1 MKNHCI
7 KFLLFLLLF
16 GLGVNKNLFAQQNEL
31 FRHLTVKNGLSNN
44 TVTAIIQDSK
54 GFMWFGTEDGLNR
67 YNGYSIDVYKHDPA
81 NEKTLSHSRIRCLF
95 EDKNND
101 LWVGTDDGLD
111 FFDVA
116 TEKFIRYNKEK
127 TKGGLSGNIISAI
140 TQDGKGNLWVGT
152 VNNGISILNLNS
164 KIWTQFGSGTFKG
177 TLPSSTVSSL
187 ATDKDGDIIIGTN
200 NGLSVF
206 KNSSLISYLNDNS
219 PTSISDNEIAC
230 LFVDYKNNL
239 WIGTLNG
246 GLNMFDKRNG
256 TFTRF
261 SNQPGNINTIS
272 QNSVFSISS
281 DRKNNLF
288 VATLSGGLN
297 KLLLADKNVTVYRNN
312 PLNPS
317 SISSNTIWSTWCDN
331 TGTMWIGT
339 DKGVDSYNANITRFS
354 TSQVLAPG
362 GESKNNTNVYAALE
376 DKAGN
381 LWLGVLGSG
390 LVLKSKTGTVSYF
403 QNIAGNASSLSDNNV
418 FCIYEDSNGTIW
430 VGTYNGLNEYNKAT
444 GKFTVYRH
452 TEGDVFSISNN
463 NIRCITEDKSGMLW
477 VGTYGGGLNS
487 YNKTT
492 RKFTSYKVSSTPGT
506 ISSDIITGLSVSSTG
521 SLLVATFGGGLC
533 VMNSGGGFEKHI
545 TSAETGSISNNNI
558 NCILPDQDNGFWIG
572 TYGGGLNYFNLT
584 GKKFTRFTERNG
596 LPNNTI
602 NGLALDDEKNL
613 WISTNQEICKLTFN
627 QDKSKLNVHLFDA
640 PDGIENTF
648 NAGAF
653 CKRKNGEI
661 IFGGN
666 NGYNLFDPKSITDN
680 PFKPPV
686 VITKFFLF
694 EKPFFMDT
702 IITSKN
708 SIELDYRQNFFS
720 FEFAA
725 LNFTFPEKNKYAYMM
740 EGLDNE
746 WVYSG
751 SRRYAQYTNID
762 PGTYTFKVK
771 ACNNDGIWNDEGA
784 SLTIIITPPFWK
796 TWWFYLLS
804 AIAFIAITI
813 GYIRFRTRTI
823 LKQYEIL
830 EQKVDERTTELR
842 TEKEKTEQKSRELEK
857 TLTDL
862 RTTQN
867 QLIHSEKMASL
878 GQLTAGI
885 AHEIQNPL
893 NFVNNFSALS
903 KDLIADLTVSKDEQE
918 KTEIMND
925 LVQNLDKINHHGKRA
940 ERIVKSML
948 MHSRTGAGEK
958 QVADL
963 NKIIEEALNLSY
975 TSMRSK
981 DGNFAC
987 SNTTSLDQSLPLI
1000 SVMPQDISRVIL
1012 NLLNNAF
1019 YAISEKRKM
1028 APANYSPELILS
1040 SKKENNRILIS
1051 VKDNGMG
1058 MPKEVKEK
1066 IFQPF
1071 FTTKP
1076 TGEGT
1081 GLGLSLSYDIITKGH
1096 NGTIEVKSESGNG
1109 TEFIIGLPY

>member
-1 MKNHCI
+1 MKNHSI
-7 KFLLFLLLF
+7 KNISLFLIFIAFINTQLY
-16 GLGVNKNLFAQQNEL
+16 AQQNEV
-31 FRHLTVKNGLSNN
+31 FRHITVKNGLSNN
-44 TVTAIIQDSK
+44 TATAIIQDSK
-54 GFMWFGTEDGLNR
+54 GYMWFGTEDGLNR

-81 NEKTLSHSRIRCLF
+81 DAKTLSHSRIRCLF

-127 TKGGLSGNIISAI
+127 TKDGLAGNIISSI
-140 TQDGKGNLWVGT
+140 TQDNNGNLWVGT
-152 VNNGISILNLNS
+152 VNNGISILNLSS
-164 KIWTQFGSGTFKG
+164 KTWTQFGTANFKG
-177 TLPSSTVSSL
+177 MLPSLTISSL
-187 ATDKDGDIIIGTN
+187 TTDKDGDVIIGTN
-200 NGLSVF
+200 KGLCLYKDNILTTF
-206 KNSSLISYLNDNS
+206 INDAS
-219 PTSISDNEIAC
+219 AASISDNEIAC
-230 LFVDYKNNL
+230 LFVDYKNNI
-239 WIGTLNG
+239 WIGTVNG
-246 GLNMFDKRNG
+246 GVNMFDKRNG
-256 TFTRF
+256 TFTRYV
-261 SNQPGNINTIS
+261 NQPGNINSIS

-288 VATLSGGLN
+288 IATLSGGLN
-297 KLLLADKNVTVYRNN
+297 KLSLADKSVTVYRNN
-312 PLNPS
+312 TFNLS
-317 SISSNTIWSTWCDN
+317 SLSSNTIWSTCCDN
-331 TGTMWIGT
+331 TGTIWIGT
-339 DKGVDSYNANITRFS
+339 NKGVDSYNSNIIRF
-354 TSQVLAPG
+354 TTTQVLPPG
-362 GESKNNTNVYAALE
+362 NDTKNNTNVYAALE
-376 DKAGN
+376 DREGN
-381 LWLGVLGSG
+381 LWFGVLGSG
-390 LVLKSKTGTVSYF
+390 LVLKTKAGVVSYF
-403 QNIAGNASSLSDNNV
+403 QTNNNSNSLSDNNV
-418 FCIYEDSNGTIW
+418 FCIFEDSKGAIW

-444 GKFTVYRH
+444 GKFTVYKNVD
-452 TEGDVFSISNN
+452 GDVSSMSDNN
-463 NIRCITEDKSGMLW
+463 VRCIAEDKSGTIW

-487 YNKTT
+487 FNTETK
-492 RKFTSYKVSSTPGT
+492 KFTSYKASDNATSVSSN
-506 ISSDIITGLSVSSTG
+506 IITGITVTSDNN
-521 SLLVATFGGGLC
+521 LLVATFGGGLC
-533 VMNSGGGFEKHI
+533 VMKNGKFERYT
-545 TSAETGSISNNNI
+545 TSQDINSISNNNI
-558 NCILPDQDNGFWIG
+558 NCILPATDGGYWIG
-572 TYGGGLNYFNLT
+572 TYGGGLNYFDLAT
-584 GKKFTRFTERNG
+584 KKFMRFTERNG

-602 NGLALDDEKNL
+602 NGLAMDAENNL
-613 WISTNQEICKLTFN
+613 WVSTNQEICKLTF
-627 QDKSKLNVHLFDA
+627 DAAKTKVNVHLFDA
-640 PDGIENTF
+640 PDGIENSF

-653 CKRKNGEI
+653 CKRRNGEI

-666 NGYNLFDPKSITDN
+666 NGYNLFDAKSITDN

-702 IITSKN
+702 IVASK
-708 SIELDYRQNFFS
+708 SAIELDYRQNFFS

-740 EGLDNE
+740 EGLDQE

-771 ACNNDGIWNDEGA
+771 ACNNDGVWNEEGT

-804 AIAFIAITI
+804 AIAFIGITI

-830 EQKVDERTTELR
+830 EQKVDERTAELR
-842 TEKEKTEQKSRELEK
+842 DEKEKTEQKSKELEK

-862 RTTQN
+862 RITQN

-893 NFVNNFSALS
+893 NFVNNFSSLS
-903 KDLIADLTVSKDEQE
+903 KDLIGELSASKDEQE
-918 KTEIMND
+918 KKDIMGD
-925 LVQNLDKINHHGKRA
+925 LTQNLDKINHHGKRA

-958 QVADL
+958 SVTDL

-981 DGNFAC
+981 DGSFSCN
-987 SNTTSLDQSLPLI
+987 NTTALDSSLPLI
-1000 SVMPQDISRVIL
+1000 SVMQQDISRVVL
-1012 NLLNNAF
+1012 NMLNNAF
-1019 YAISEKRKM
+1019 YAVNERQKKSGTDYK
-1028 APANYSPELILS
+1028 PEIKVTT
-1040 SKKENNRILIS
+1040 KKENNRILIS
-1051 VKDNGMG
+1051 VRDNGMG
-1058 MPKEVKEK
+1058 MPKEVMDK

-1081 GLGLSLSYDIITKGH
+1081 GLGLSLSYDIVTKGH
-1096 NGTIEVKSESGNG
+1096 NGTIDVRSEQGSG
-1109 TEFIIGLPY
+1109 TEFIISLPY

>member
-1 MKNHCI
+1 MKNHT
-7 KFLLFLLLF
+7 KKNLLLVLFLITFSAGQLY
-16 GLGVNKNLFAQQNEL
+16 AQSNEV

-54 GFMWFGTEDGLNR
+54 GYMWFGTEDGLNR
-67 YNGYSIDVYKHDPA
+67 YNGYSIDIYKHDPA
-81 NEKTLSHSRIRCLF
+81 DEKTLSHSRIRCLF
-95 EDKNND
+95 EDKNKD

-111 FFDVA
+111 FFDAA

-127 TKGGLSGNIISAI
+127 TKGGLAGNIISAI
-140 TQDGKGNLWVGT
+140 TQDNNGNLWVGT
-152 VNNGISILNLNS
+152 VNSGISILNVSS
-164 KIWTQFGSGTFKG
+164 KTWAQFGSGNFKG
-177 TLPSSTVSSL
+177 ALPSSTISSL
-187 ATDKDGDIIIGTN
+187 ASDKDGDIIIGTN
-200 NGLSVF
+200 KGLCLFKGNSVNTF
-206 KNSSLISYLNDNS
+206 VSDASAA
-219 PTSISDNEIAC
+219 SISDNEIAC
-230 LFVDYKNNL
+230 LFVDYKNNI
-239 WIGTLNG
+239 WVGTVNG
-246 GLNMFDKRNG
+246 GVNMLDKRAG
-256 TFTRF
+256 TFTRYI
-261 SNQPGNINTIS
+261 NQPGNINSIS

-288 VATLSGGLN
+288 IATLSGGLN
-297 KLLLADKNVTVYRNN
+297 KISLTDKTVTVYRNN
-312 PLNPS
+312 TLNLS
-317 SISSNTIWSTWCDN
+317 SLSSNTIWSTWCDN

-339 DKGVDSYNANITRFS
+339 DKGVDSYNANIIRF
-354 TSQVLAPG
+354 TTIQVLLPG
-362 GESKNNTNVYAALE
+362 NDTKNNTHVYAALE
-376 DKAGN
+376 DRDGN

-390 LVLKSKTGTVSYF
+390 LILKSKNGIVNYF
-403 QNIAGNASSLSDNNV
+403 QSNNAPNSLSDNNV
-418 FCIYEDSNGTIW
+418 FSIFEDSKGTIW

-444 GKFTVYRH
+444 GKFTTYRNVD
-452 TEGDVFSISNN
+452 GDVSSISNN
-463 NIRCITEDKSGMLW
+463 NIRCIAEDKLGTIW
-477 VGTYGGGLNS
+477 IGTYGGGLNS
-487 YNKTT
+487 FNTETK
-492 RKFTSYKVSSTPGT
+492 KFTAYKTSGDATSVSSN
-506 ISSDIITGLSVSSTG
+506 IITGITVTADNN
-521 SLLVATFGGGLC
+521 LLVGTFGGGLC
-533 VMNSGGGFEKHI
+533 VMKNAKFERYT
-545 TSAETGSISNNNI
+545 TSQDINSISNNNI
-558 NCILPDQDNGFWIG
+558 NCLLPATDGGFWIG
-572 TYGGGLNYFNLT
+572 TYGGGLNYFDLT
-584 GKKFTRFTERNG
+584 TKKFTRFTERNG

-602 NGLALDDEKNL
+602 NGLAIDAENNL
-613 WISTNQEICKLTFN
+613 WVSTNQEICKMTF
-627 QDKSKLNVHLFDA
+627 DATKTKVSVHLFDA
-640 PDGIENTF
+640 PDGIENSF

-661 IFGGN
+661 LFGGN
-666 NGYNLFDPKSITDN
+666 NGYNLFDPKSIIDN

-694 EKPFFMDT
+694 EKPYFMDT
-702 IITSKN
+702 IITSK
-708 SIELDYRQNFFS
+708 SAIELNYSQNFFS

-740 EGLDNE
+740 EGLDKE

-771 ACNNDGIWNDEGA
+771 ACNNDGVWNEEGT
-784 SLTIIITPPFWK
+784 SLTIIITPPFYK

-804 AIAFIAITI
+804 AITFIGITI

-823 LKQYEIL
+823 LKQYEVL
-830 EQKVDERTTELR
+830 EQKVDERTAELR
-842 TEKEKTEQKSRELEK
+842 DEKEKTEQKSKELEK

-893 NFVNNFSALS
+893 NFVNNFSSLS
-903 KDLIADLTVSKDEQE
+903 KDLLGDLSASNDDQE
-918 KTEIMND
+918 KKDIMND
-925 LVQNLDKINHHGKRA
+925 LTQNLDKINHHGKRA

-963 NKIIEEALNLSY
+963 NRIIEEALNLSY

-981 DGNFAC
+981 DGSFA
-987 SNTTSLDQSLPLI
+987 SNNVTSLDSTLPLI
-1000 SVMPQDISRVIL
+1000 SVMQQDISRVIL
-1012 NLLNNAF
+1012 NMLNNAF
-1019 YAISEKRKM
+1019 YAVNEKRKKSG
-1028 APANYSPELILS
+1028 AEYVPEIKIS
-1040 SKKENNRILIS
+1040 SKKEKNKILIS
-1051 VKDNGMG
+1051 VTDNGMG
-1058 MPKEVKEK
+1058 MPADVKEK

-1096 NGTIEVKSESGNG
+1096 NGTIDVKSEQGNG
-1109 TEFIIGLPY
+1109 TEFIISIPY